1 MQQFNSSITYY
12 DTMLIQAMILFLCSN
27 STHQSLTMIPLGYV
41 TPAKDQ
47 GRCGSC
53 WAFGSVVALEGSH
66 KKTTGVLKNFAEQ
79 GIKALA
85 GNACSKEF

>member
-1 MQQFNSSITYY
+1 M
-12 DTMLIQAMILFLCSN
+12 
-27 STHQSLTMIPLGYV
+27 LGYV

-47 GRCGSC
+47 GKCGSC

-79 GIKALA
+79 GKAFISIIS
-85 GNACSKEF
+85 CSMMRKLKVMIF